1 MANGHSERIAE
12 RLADLLVA
20 AYVLFFLW
28 SIVRLL
34 GWF

>member
-1 MANGHSERIAE
+1 MANGNSEWIAE
-12 RLADLLVA
+12 RLADVLVA

-28 SIVRLL
+28 SNVQLL